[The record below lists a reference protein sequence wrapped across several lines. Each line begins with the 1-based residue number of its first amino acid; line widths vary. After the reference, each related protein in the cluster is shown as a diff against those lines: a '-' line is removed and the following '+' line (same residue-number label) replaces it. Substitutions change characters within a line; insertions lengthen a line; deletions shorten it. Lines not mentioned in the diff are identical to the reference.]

1 MMSPAQ
7 EKMLQENSDMTKE
20 IHSVLLGNPTFK
32 VPGLVEDVHG
42 LKRQVALH
50 DRKLLK
56 WGSAIIG
63 AGSAVEIIKFV
74 FHVT

>member
-1 MMSPAQ
+1 MSPQQ
-7 EKMLQENSDMTKE
+7 EKMLFDNSEMTKE
-20 IHSVLLGNPTFK
+20 IHAVLLGNPTFK
-32 VPGLVEDVHG
+32 IPGLVEDVHG
-42 LKRQVALH
+42 LKKQVALH

-63 AGSAVEIIKFV
+63 AGSAVEIAKFV